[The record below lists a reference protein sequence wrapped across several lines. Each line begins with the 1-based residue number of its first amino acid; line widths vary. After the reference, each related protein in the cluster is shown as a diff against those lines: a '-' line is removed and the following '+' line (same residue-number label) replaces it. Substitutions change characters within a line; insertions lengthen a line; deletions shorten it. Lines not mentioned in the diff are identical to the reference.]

1 MLRDSTSYPPDA
13 IKASLR
19 AQLSLALA
27 GTDRSVSLGWLD
39 TLPNASSSTLYDCG
53 RGQMQTACARTLV
66 AETLMQAGRIDDAIT
81 AAQSEL
87 GTPHNYNLP
96 SRARA
101 GRVLGRCH
109 AAKGE
114 PALSYSA
121 FDAAIELA
129 KSGRLHRA
137 EALTVRARVAA
148 GREGG
153 GTGAPH
159 WDERTGRQRIAEVA
173 GRAQGDR
180 AQLEA
185 ALLSA

>member
-1 MLRDSTSYPPDA
+1 MLSLSSSVDSNDGLDWLDA
-13 IKASLR
+13 IDLK
-19 AQLSLALA
+19 
-27 GTDRSVSLGWLD
+27 D
-39 TLPNASSSTLYDCG
+39 TRLEDCG
-53 RGQMQTACARTLV
+53 RTLLGFV
-66 AETLMQAGRIDDAIT
+66 NTKPLIAEVLEQAGRIDDAIT

-129 KSGRLHRA
+129 KSGRLLMA
-137 EALTVRARVAA
+137 EALTVRARAAA
-148 GREGG
+148 GREAG